1 MPFFST
7 LKSLNDEVSIF
18 FVCCFESPTSPP
30 LLDLLD
36 FFQKFFK
43 VEAAFLLRGNA
54 FFNKPC
60 IRLVKTDFLS
70 NENSAF

>member
-1 MPFFST
+1 MDT
-7 LKSLNDEVSIF
+7 
-18 FVCCFESPTSPP
+18 
-30 LLDLLD
+30 DLLD